1 MLIALHDEK
10 YLSPSIEV
18 LKINPHSLLC
28 LSDPEPEG
36 DIDDLNMNDPI
47 NIFGPEV

>member
-28 LSDPEPEG
+28 LSG
-36 DIDDLNMNDPI
+36 DIDDLNI
-47 NIFGPEV
+47 NETDIFGTEV

>member
-1 MLIALHDEK
+1 MLITLHDEK

-36 DIDDLNMNDPI
+36 DIDDLTENPDI
-47 NIFGPEV
+47 DIFA